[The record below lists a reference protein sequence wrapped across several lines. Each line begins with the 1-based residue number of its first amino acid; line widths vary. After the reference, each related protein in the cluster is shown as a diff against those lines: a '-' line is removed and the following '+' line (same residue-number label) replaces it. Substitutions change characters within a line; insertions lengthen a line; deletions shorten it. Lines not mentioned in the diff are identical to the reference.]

1 MDTPRAA
8 VGWVESLTKQPPPSP
23 DASLCTYLRDG
34 RVLCMLANA
43 LSETNEVRVRPR
55 DRFRTYHALE
65 SVSLFLRWARD
76 RALIDDNAMF
86 TSAQLI
92 DEQDEVA
99 CQDHPYQYQY
109 HHNDH
114 QYQYQYRISR
124 TYSDRPRHGDST
136 HCIKDDMYH
145 VTPASNQSELGSTD
159 SIVTITAITAA
170 AIVVSSCEAITF
182 TTSNRLIR

>member
-1 MDTPRAA
+1 MDTPHAA

-99 CQDHPYQYQY
+99 VLACLQALETKFKPKS
-109 HHNDH
+109 N
-114 QYQYQYRISR
+114 RA
-124 TYSDRPRHGDST
+124 
-136 HCIKDDMYH
+136 IKDDIYH
-145 VTPASNQSELGSTD
+145 VTPSSNQSDLGSTD
-159 SIVTITAITAA
+159 STIPAITAA
-170 AIVVSSCEAITF
+170 AIVVSSCEAITS

>member
-99 CQDHPYQYQY
+99 VLACLQALETKFKP
-109 HHNDH
+109 
-114 QYQYQYRISR
+114 
-124 TYSDRPRHGDST
+124 
-136 HCIKDDMYH
+136 
-145 VTPASNQSELGSTD
+145 
-159 SIVTITAITAA
+159 
-170 AIVVSSCEAITF
+170 
-182 TTSNRLIR
+182 